1 MSAPPKVSLQH
12 LSLHSIAVIHAAV
25 TFVGLVLF
33 VDAWPYWKDA
43 GQLMAAYGTG
53 GLPHPTGFPL
63 IASFGRLA
71 SLLPIGSMAFRINLL
86 SAGTAA
92 ITSTALFALVAW
104 LLAPAEE
111 ERPWG
116 GWILA
121 WGASWAF
128 LAARTVWFHSLAA
141 EVYLPSAALSAGI
154 IAVAMRSLVLG
165 EDPQR
170 DRALRLLALGT
181 GLASGVHVT
190 AFAAGVGALALVALT
205 VRRPAVGGASAPNSP
220 VGGASAPNS
229 PVGGA
234 SAPNSPVGGAS
245 APNSPVGGASAPNS
259 AVGGASRPESARDG
273 PPTRWSLAVQ
283 LTLLLLAGL
292 LIQWYLPLRSWS
304 GPWTKFA
311 DASDLGGWFGYA
323 TGRTIRS
330 AFQGEIGAGGS
341 VTTFTENA
349 ALYGTHLVAQAGPAL
364 LLAVLGLLTLARRAP
379 LAGLL
384 AAAAWGGDL
393 VFTVVIN
400 PMGQKDFQTGVL
412 SLFIIFLTAALG
424 AARLVELLP
433 RRRLVQPAAAALIVA
448 GILVVPVSSFP
459 SQHRALGA
467 NGLPYRY
474 GLQIL
479 RSLPP
484 GSLVLTTL
492 DDASGLLLYHQLLE
506 NRRRDSLNLV
516 VQNVAVPGLVSA
528 QAARYGDIFFPEVT
542 AGGAVDV
549 NIAMI
554 QHSLGRGNPVFWQP
568 GQMAFHG
575 VVRGYLEPGYP
586 LGRVR
591 VDTGAP
597 PPEGRW
603 RRVLDD
609 WEAWRAADPTPP
621 DPMGSIVLADSLGL
635 AGALQVEEIQAGMD
649 GRGPPA
655 AGPVA
660 TAEALFTESLR
671 LYDED
676 CRAWSNYAVLKGLQG
691 QVSFAMEAADRAAN
705 LCPLHP
711 ASRANQVRYRILS
724 GKVSEGL
731 EAAAEITALPN
742 FAEIEPRLRRLADD
756 LGRVGLGEAGDAL
769 RRLLD

>member
-1 MSAPPKVSLQH
+1 MSEPAKDPQKH
-12 LSLHSIAVIHAAV
+12 LSQFSAALFHGAV
-25 TFVGLVLF
+25 TFVVMVFF

-43 GQLMAAYGTG
+43 GQLMAAYGSG

-71 SLLPIGSMAFRINLL
+71 SLLPIGTMAFRINLL

-92 ITSTALFALVAW
+92 ITSTVLFALVSW
-104 LLAPAEE
+104 LLSAAGER
-111 ERPWG
+111 RPWAV
-116 GWILA
+116 WILA
-121 WGASWAF
+121 WGAAWGF

-141 EVYLPSAALSAGI
+141 EVYLPSPAMSALV

-165 EDPQR
+165 EDPHR
-170 DRALRLLALGT
+170 DRSLRILALAT
-181 GLASGVHVT
+181 GLASGLHVT
-190 AFAAGVGALALVALT
+190 AFAAGAGCLALVAIT
-205 VRRPAVGGASAPNSP
+205 VRRPP
-220 VGGASAPNS
+220 VGGVSGPDSPASTKA
-229 PVGGA
+229 
-234 SAPNSPVGGAS
+234 
-245 APNSPVGGASAPNS
+245 
-259 AVGGASRPESARDG
+259 
-273 PPTRWSLAVQ
+273 LAAQVS
-283 LTLLLLAGL
+283 LLLLAGL
-292 LIQWYLPLRSWS
+292 MIQWYLPLRAWAE
-304 GPWTKFA
+304 PWTKFA

-393 VFTVVIN
+393 LFTVVIN

-412 SLFIIFLTAALG
+412 SLFVIFLTAALG

-433 RRRLVQPAAAALIVA
+433 SRRVVRPAAAAIVA
-448 GILVVPVSSFP
+448 LGLLVAPVSSFP
-459 SQHRALGA
+459 TQHRALGA

-474 GLQIL
+474 GLSIL
-479 RSLPP
+479 RPLPP

-492 DDASGLLLYHQLLE
+492 DDASGLLLYLQLVE

-516 VQNVAVPGLVSA
+516 VQNVAVPNLVAA
-528 QAARYGDIFFPEVT
+528 QAARYGDLFFPEGA
-542 AGGAVDV
+542 AGTVFDV
-549 NIAMI
+549 NVAMV

-575 VVRGYLEPGYP
+575 VVRGYLQPGYP

-591 VDTGAP
+591 VDVGP
-597 PPEGRW
+597 PRPDGRW
-603 RRVLDD
+603 RQALED
-609 WEAWRAADPTPP
+609 WKAWRAADPTPP
-621 DPMGSIVLADSLGL
+621 DPMGSIVLADALGL
-635 AGALQVEEIQAGMD
+635 AGALQVEEIQASMD
-649 GRGPPA
+649 GSGPPA
-655 AGPVA
+655 EGPVV
-660 TAEALFTESLR
+660 TAEALFSESLR

-691 QVSFAMEAADRAAN
+691 QVKFAMEAADRAAD

-724 GKVSEGL
+724 GEVRAGL
-731 EAAAEITALPN
+731 EAAAEIKELPN
-742 FAEIEPRLRRLADD
+742 RAEIEPRLRRLVDD
-756 LGRVGLGEAGDAL
+756 LGRVGMREAGEAL